1 MLSKDDE
8 DVETMKDIKQNLLL
22 AWKINEMSLKSKQIN
37 KHELFYI
44 RF

>member
-22 AWKINEMSLKSKQIN
+22 AWKINEMGTHLEIVG
-37 KHELFYI
+37 
-44 RF
+44 